1 MHPLTFDDMLIL
13 PQAAIATI
21 LLSAATF
28 VLGGAIGLTIALMRV
43 AKARWARWAAVAYI
57 RVFQGTPVLLQLFLI
72 FFGSEGLGLQLAPWE
87 AALLGLSLNAGAFL
101 GEIWRSAVEAVPH
114 GQWEAATALG
124 LRPYAIYRFVIL
136 PSAIALAVPPTVGF
150 LVHLVKNT
158 SLAALI
164 GLTELTQS
172 GRALNQATFRPFLIF
187 GTVGAIYFLICWP
200 LSLLSER
207 LELRQAGA

>member
-13 PQAAIATI
+13 PHAAVATI
-21 LLSAATF
+21 LLSLATF
-28 VLGGAIGLTIALMRV
+28 ALGGAIGLTIALMRV
-43 AKARWARWAAVAYI
+43 AKARWARWVAIGYI

-72 FFGSEGLGLQLAPWE
+72 FFGSEGLGLQLNPWE
-87 AALLGLSLNAGAFL
+87 AAVLGLSLNAGAFL

-158 SLAALI
+158 SLTALI

-187 GTVGAIYFLICWP
+187 GTVGAIYFLLCWP

-207 LELRQAGA
+207 LELRQAEA